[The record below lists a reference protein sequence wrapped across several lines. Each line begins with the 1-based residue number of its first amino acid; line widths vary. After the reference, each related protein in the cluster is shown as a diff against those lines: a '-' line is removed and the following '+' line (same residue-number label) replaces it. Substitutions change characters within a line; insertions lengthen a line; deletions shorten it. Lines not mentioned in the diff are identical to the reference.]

1 MSKQQ
6 QQRSQALEN
15 MNRTLILKRFKDIGL
30 SSYEAKSYLSLL
42 ERDTLTVS
50 EISRLSG
57 IPRAN
62 AYEALEKL
70 MSKGM
75 CIAKPGHTKKYSASD
90 PLMLQEKFLAEA
102 SSAAEIE
109 LQNLGKKH
117 KETLEKSKAALE
129 AELKNLNE
137 KEREILERAKVVK
150 ENITA
155 VINQLR
161 PQYEKSRQEVNPLD
175 YIEIIKDP
183 YQMHKR
189 FMRLVA
195 QAKQEILAFSKPPY
209 SGPRD
214 KLEEQME
221 QQVEPLHRGTRIRG
235 IYEIP
240 KDKAEIEWWV
250 KSIERAVAH
259 GEEARAIKD
268 LPMKMA
274 IFDER
279 IVMLTLEDPISK
291 QPSLTTQIV
300 EHRALAQS
308 LKILFDTLWQQAED
322 YRILKQ

>member
-1 MSKQQ
+1 M
-6 QQRSQALEN
+6 EN
-15 MNRTLILKRFKDIGL
+15 MNRTLILKRFKEIGL

-90 PLMLQEKFLAEA
+90 PLMLQDKFLVEA

-109 LQNLGKKH
+109 LENLGKKH
-117 KETLEKSKAALE
+117 KETLEKSKAVLE
-129 AELKNLNE
+129 AEVKNLNE

-161 PQYEKSRQEVNPLD
+161 PQYEESRLETNPMD

-183 YQMHKR
+183 YQIQER
-189 FMRLVA
+189 FMQLC
-195 QAKQEILAFSKPPY
+195 QEAKEEILVFTKPPFA
-209 SGPRD
+209 GPR
-214 KLEEQME
+214 KRLEEQFE
-221 QQVEPLHRGTRIRG
+221 QQVEPLQQGIRIRD
-235 IYEIP
+235 IYEMP
-240 KDKAEIEWWV
+240 KDKEEIEWWFKAIDTAV
-250 KSIERAVAH
+250 KH
-259 GEEARAIKD
+259 GEEARVTKE

-274 IFDER
+274 IWDSR
-279 IVMLTLEDPISK
+279 IVLFALADPVSK
-291 QPSLTTQIV
+291 QISLTSQIV
-300 EHRALAQS
+300 EHPALAKT
-308 LKILFDTLWQQAED
+308 LKVTFETLWAQAKD
-322 YRILKQ
+322 YHVLKDPGR